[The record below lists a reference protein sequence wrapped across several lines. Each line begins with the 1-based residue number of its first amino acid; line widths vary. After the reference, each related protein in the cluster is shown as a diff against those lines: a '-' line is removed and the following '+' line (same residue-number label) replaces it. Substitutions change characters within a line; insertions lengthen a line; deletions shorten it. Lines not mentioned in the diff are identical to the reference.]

1 MKKVLFALAILIAST
16 LAAHAQIAPVRESRE
31 ALPPEVLAQNTQY
44 MDLLAYQNHLLKN
57 RKTALIVS
65 LAGAG
70 TVTVSTILG
79 FVGATYSYNTNTGGT
94 DIEFP
99 AFATVGQLAGSVA
112 ATTGAVWYLV
122 NEFKMIDAQKRIN
135 NHLILRYGPDGVK
148 LMF

>member
-1 MKKVLFALAILIAST
+1 MKKVFLALTALVAST
-16 LAAHAQIAPVRESRE
+16 LAANAQIAPGREYKE
-31 ALPPEVLAQNTQY
+31 VLPPEVLAQNTQY
-44 MDLLAYQNHLLKN
+44 MDMLAYQNHLLKN

-65 LAGAG
+65 LAGVG

-79 FVGATYSYNTNTGGT
+79 FAGAVYSYNNHTGGT

-99 AFATVGQLAGSVA
+99 AFATVGQLAGSAA

-122 NEFKMIDAQKRIN
+122 NEFKMINAQKKIN
-135 NHLILRYGPDGVK
+135 DHLILRYSPDGIK